1 MTVISG
7 GTNDI
12 DNNHEKGSEV
22 LSKLTKFMQS
32 YNKTKIVIMSLPHR
46 YDLVKDSVE
55 NLAIQKLNWKLKNMT
70 QRFSHVS
77 LIETNINR
85 NYYTKHGLHLN
96 NKGKEELARSIAN
109 LINKLVLNEDK
120 DKPIIT
126 LNWKDE
132 INRSLSVQISPDQLK
147 SSTLESS
154 DQIPTRTSTRQ
165 KKLPVTRKDD
175 FLWPNS

>member
-1 MTVISG
+1 
-7 GTNDI
+7 
-12 DNNHEKGSEV
+12 
-22 LSKLTKFMQS
+22 
-32 YNKTKIVIMSLPHR
+32 
-46 YDLVKDSVE
+46 
-55 NLAIQKLNWKLKNMT
+55 MT

-120 DKPIIT
+120 DKPVIT
-126 LNWKDE
+126 LNWKDV

-154 DQIPTRTSTRQ
+154 DQIPNRTSTRQ
-165 KKLPVTRKDD
+165 KKLPVTRKND